1 MLIIHDKIPWIKPY
15 VGYLHIEECKVL
27 NWSPF
32 SICIYVCENGEN
44 CKKMAEKEIFPVL
57 PRVHKKYQLYLQNP
71 KIPKEEVQ
79 KKVSNF
85 CELLFLDLLVLYI
98 LDGILLCKVSSSI
111 SKLKRQVLSLTL
123 PVRWKTG
130 SVSLPVNS
138 LWWDRSQQDSPLPQF
153 SPFSSPQH
161 PISLKKIGYAAPTEQ
176 QGGRLISLSSFSHL

>member
-1 MLIIHDKIPWIKPY
+1 
-15 VGYLHIEECKVL
+15 
-27 NWSPF
+27 
-32 SICIYVCENGEN
+32 
-44 CKKMAEKEIFPVL
+44 MAEKEIFPVL

-138 LWWDRSQQDSPLPQF
+138 L
-153 SPFSSPQH
+153 
-161 PISLKKIGYAAPTEQ
+161 
-176 QGGRLISLSSFSHL
+176 